1 MPLTSDNET
10 NDLPMPIS
18 TIEVWK
24 GERVYLEG
32 DFTSSDE
39 RLTVRKYKK
48 MGITTVIPSFQEA
61 EVKKYFDALK
71 LVSDGTEIA
80 DITVFEIP
88 RNITITEISLLSKN
102 SNVSTILRILDKT
115 LPEISVFP
123 MYSEINSERSMYP
136 KILVMGGKIEDKDD
150 PDESKRNQWWSLY
163 KDLQGPQTLKTIK
176 LYLAR

>member
-1 MPLTSDNET
+1 MLLTSDNET
-10 NDLPMPIS
+10 NDSPMLIS

-123 MYSEINSERSMYP
+123 MYSEISSERSMYP
-136 KILVMGGKIEDKDD
+136 KF
-150 PDESKRNQWWSLY
+150 
-163 KDLQGPQTLKTIK
+163 
-176 LYLAR
+176 